1 MDRLITTHCLNKNG
15 REKQYELGTSLR
27 TVCADQ
33 EIVLKYPVI
42 GALVN
47 NTIKDLDFVLV
58 KSKQIEFIDY
68 THREGQRIYRRSLQF
83 LLYVAVRQIF
93 PQVKLQIQNGISKG
107 CYCELSGLERKI
119 TAADVQQIKEEMQ
132 SWMLKDVPFVRQGMP
147 TVEAVNEL
155 VKSGLEEKACLFEQT
170 GSLFSHLY
178 HLDTYCNYFYGPHVP
193 STAYLRTFDI
203 AIYKDGLI
211 LQMPNVE
218 DIEKVYPFE
227 LQNKLLDVFKEYN
240 KWVDLLGVPNLND
253 LNDIVDKGLEGEVIK
268 VSEALQEKKV
278 AEIANAITGNER
290 DIKVILVAG
299 PSASG
304 KTTFSKRLSI
314 QLAVNGIRP
323 HLISLDDY
331 FLNREDTPLDE
342 YGNYDF
348 ESLGAIDVVHFNK
361 DLTSLLQGKEVELPR
376 FNFILGKQE
385 PSGNKLKLESGHILI
400 VEGIHGMN
408 PGLTPNLNS
417 EHIFKVFLSALTQ
430 ISHDDQNYISTTD
443 NRLIRRMVRDSKYRG
458 YSAKETINRWPSV
471 RRGEEKNIFPYQ
483 EYADIM
489 FNSALVYELA
499 VLKKHAEPLLEAVPE
514 SCAEYADASRLLKF
528 FGYFR
533 HIDDAEI
540 PPTSLL
546 REFLGGSSFTY

>member
-1 MDRLITTHCLNKNG
+1 MDKMVTTHCVNNG
-15 REKQYELGTSLR
+15 VMQAYKLGTSLR

-33 EIVLKYPVI
+33 HIELKYPVI

-47 NTIKDLDFVLV
+47 NTAKDLEFALV

-68 THREGQRIYRRSLQF
+68 EHREGQRIYRRSLQF
-83 LLYVAVRQIF
+83 LLYVAVRGVF
-93 PQVKLQIQNGISKG
+93 PQVKLQIQNGIGKG
-107 CYCELSGLERKI
+107 CYCELSGLGRKI
-119 TAADVQQIKEEMQ
+119 TGDDVLQIKAEMQ
-132 SWMLKDVPFVRQGMP
+132 QWVHRDVPFVRKGMFL
-147 TVEAVNEL
+147 TEAVNEL
-155 VKSGLEEKACLFEQT
+155 VKSGLEEKASLFEQK

-178 HLDTYCNYFYGPHVP
+178 YLEDYCNYFYGAHVP
-193 STAYLRTFDI
+193 STAYLAVFDL

-211 LQMPNVE
+211 LQLPDVE
-218 DIEKVYPFE
+218 DNCRVYPFE
-227 LQNKLLDVFKEYN
+227 LQNKLLGVFQEYN
-240 KWVDLLGVPNLND
+240 KWVELLGVPNLSD
-253 LNDIVDKGLEGEVIK
+253 LNDLVDRGMAGDAIK

-278 AEIANAITGNER
+278 AEIANAITNCGR

-299 PSASG
+299 PSSSG

-314 QLAVNGIRP
+314 QLAVNGVRP

-331 FLNREDTPLDE
+331 FVNREDTPLDA

-348 ESLGAIDVVHFNK
+348 EALEAIDVRHFNN
-361 DLTSLLQGKEVELPR
+361 DLKVLLQGESVELPR
-376 FNFILGKQE
+376 FNFMLGRQE
-385 PSGNKLKLESGHILI
+385 KSGSCLKLEPGHILI

-408 PGLTPNLNS
+408 PDLIPDLSS

-443 NRLIRRMVRDSKYRG
+443 NRLIRRLVRDSKYRG
-458 YSAKETINRWPSV
+458 YSAKETIGRWPSV

-483 EYADIM
+483 EHADIM
-489 FNSALVYELA
+489 FNSALIYELS

-514 SCAEYADASRLLKF
+514 SCVEYADASRFLKF

-533 HIDDAEI
+533 HIDDNEI

-546 REFLGGSSFTY
+546 REFLGGSSFEY

>member
-1 MDRLITTHCLNKNG
+1 MEKMITMHCVNNG
-15 REKQYELGTSLR
+15 GQQNYQLGTSLKS
-27 TVCADQ
+27 VCADQ
-33 EIVLKYPVI
+33 QINLKYPVI

-47 NTIKDLDFVLV
+47 NVVKDLDFVLV

-68 THREGQRIYRRSLQF
+68 AHREGQRIYRRSLQY
-83 LLYVAVRQIF
+83 LLYVAVRKVF

-107 CYCELSGLERKI
+107 CYCELAGLGRKI
-119 TAADVQQIKEEMQ
+119 TDDDVQQIKTEMAE
-132 SWMLKDVPFVRQGMP
+132 LVRRDVPFVRRGML
-147 TVEAVNEL
+147 TTEAIQEL
-155 VKSGLEEKACLFEQT
+155 LRNGLEEKAALFEQK

-178 HLDTYCNYFYGPHVP
+178 FIDDYCNYFYGPHVP
-193 STAYLRTFDI
+193 STSYLKVYDL
-203 AIYKDGLI
+203 AIYKDGLV
-211 LQMPNVE
+211 LQLPDAD
-218 DIEKVYPFE
+218 DITQVYPLE
-227 LQNKLLDVFKEYN
+227 LQNKLLGVFKEYN
-240 KWVDLLGVPNLND
+240 RWVELLGVPNLSD
-253 LNDIVDKGLEGEVIK
+253 LNELVDKGMEGDAIK

-278 AEIANAITGNER
+278 AEIANAITNCGR
-290 DIKVILVAG
+290 DIRVVLVAG
-299 PSASG
+299 PSSSG
-304 KTTFSKRLSI
+304 KTTFSKRLSV

-331 FLNREDTPLDE
+331 FVNREDTPRDAD
-342 YGNYDF
+342 GNYDF
-348 ESLGAIDVVHFNK
+348 EALDAIDVAYFNR
-361 DLTSLLQGKEVELPR
+361 DLKSLMQGEEVELPR

-385 PSGNKLKLESGHILI
+385 MSGHKLRLELGHILI

-408 PGLTPNLNS
+408 PNLIPDLNP
-417 EHIFKVFLSALTQ
+417 EHIYKVFLSALTQ

-458 YSAKETINRWPSV
+458 YSAQETIGRWPSV

-489 FNSALVYELA
+489 FNSALIYELA

-514 SCAEYADASRLLKF
+514 TCPEYADASRLLKF

-533 HIDDAEI
+533 HIEDKEI

-546 REFLGGSSFTY
+546 REFLGGSSFEY

>member
-1 MDRLITTHCLNKNG
+1 MNKQVSVYCTNTG
-15 REKQYELGTSLR
+15 ATKAYTLGTSLH
-27 TVCADQ
+27 TVCVDQ
-33 EIVLKYPVI
+33 QVKLKYPVI

-47 NTIKDLDFVLV
+47 NTIKDLEFVLV
-58 KSKQIEFIDY
+58 KSKQVEFIDY

-83 LLYVAVRQIF
+83 LLYVAVRELF

-107 CYCELSGLERKI
+107 CYCELSGLGRKI
-119 TAADVQQIKEEMQ
+119 TDNDVQQLKAEMQ
-132 SWMLKDVPFVRQGMP
+132 AWVNQDVPFVRKGIL
-147 TVEAVNEL
+147 TTDAVDEL
-155 VKSGLEEKACLFEQT
+155 VKSGLEEKAGLFEQT

-178 HLDTYCNYFYGPHVP
+178 YLNDYCNYFYGPHVP
-193 STAYLRTFDI
+193 STACLSTFNL
-203 AIYKDGLI
+203 AIYNNGLI
-211 LQMPNVE
+211 LQLPDVD
-218 DIEKVYPFE
+218 DITKVYSFE
-227 LQNKLLDVFKEYN
+227 LQNKLLGVFKEYN
-240 KWVDLLGVPNLND
+240 KWVDLLGLANLTDLND
-253 LNDIVDKGLEGEVIK
+253 LVDKGLEGEAIK

-278 AEIANAITGNER
+278 AEIANAITESER
-290 DIKVILVAG
+290 DIRVVLVAG

-331 FLNREDTPLDE
+331 FVDREATPRDE

-348 ESLGAIDVVHFNK
+348 EALEAIDVKQFNNHLSK
-361 DLTSLLQGKEVELPR
+361 LLEGQEVELPR

-385 PSGNKLKLESGHILI
+385 ASGERLKLEPGHILI

-408 PGLTPNLNS
+408 PNLIPNLSS

-458 YSAKETINRWPSV
+458 YSAKETISRWPSV

-483 EYADIM
+483 EHADIM
-489 FNSALVYELA
+489 FNSALIYELA

-514 SCAEYADASRLLKF
+514 SSAEYVDASRLLRF

-533 HIDDAEI
+533 HISDAEI

-546 REFLGGSSFTY
+546 REFLGGSSFKY